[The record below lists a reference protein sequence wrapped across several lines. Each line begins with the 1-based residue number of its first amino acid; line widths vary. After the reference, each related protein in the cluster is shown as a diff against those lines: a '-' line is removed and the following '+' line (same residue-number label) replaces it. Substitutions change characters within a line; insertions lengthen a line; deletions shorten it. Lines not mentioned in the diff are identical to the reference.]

1 MGDLGRPSPA
11 HCLLAELKLTLA
23 ADIGNFFF
31 FLLVSQGNEPRAIAA
46 SAYVQRLFPARTPV
60 GVQPDSTEVLKAP
73 K

>member
-23 ADIGNFFF
+23 ADIGNFF